1 MRVYM
6 LVLAII
12 VTFLSGEVFGQGKS
26 DGSKDDVKSS
36 VSKPAPAAP
45 KAAPAVPKAA
55 PVTTPKAVR
64 VAPPKAAVVPSP
76 APETILVTVNGIAIR
91 QRDVNKEVA
100 PQKSRM
106 AASGRLVPDS
116 MVKQMEQRVVQMLV
130 EKQIVKDKIA
140 SEGIVITDAQIQTE
154 AEDIAKKRGMS
165 VEEFEKTLL
174 ERGGVSKADFHEQM
188 RLGLGFKTL
197 MKKAMG
203 TESGAVTEA
212 DAKAYYDSNIGR
224 YTKEAQAKASHI
236 LVKGGTDE
244 AGKAAAKA
252 EADKLL
258 KLVKDGG
265 DFAELAKAHSS
276 CPSSK
281 DGGDLGYFEKGR
293 MVPEF
298 SEAAFSMKVGDVSDV
313 VETQFG
319 YHIIKLTDMK
329 TAGTSTFE
337 DEKAN
342 IIKMLESNKE
352 REFAGKYIEDVK
364 GKAKIAW
371 AAGFEP
377 RIPATPPMR

>member
-1 MRVYM
+1 MRIYM

-12 VTFLSGEVFGQGKS
+12 VTFSASEVFGMGKS

-36 VSKPAPAAP
+36 VSKLAPAT
-45 KAAPAVPKAA
+45 PKAA

-64 VAPPKAAVVPSP
+64 VTSPKAVGVSSP
-76 APETILVTVNGIAIR
+76 APDTVLVTVNGIVIR
-91 QRDVNKEVA
+91 QSDVDKEVA
-100 PQKSRM
+100 PQKIRM
-106 AASGRLVPDS
+106 AASGRPVPGTR
-116 MVKQMEQRVVQMLV
+116 VKQMEQRVVQMLV

-140 SEGIVITDAQIQTE
+140 SEGIVITDDQVKA
-154 AEDIAKKRGMS
+154 DITSKQRGMS
-165 VEEFEKTLL
+165 DAEFDKMLL
-174 ERGGVSKADFHEQM
+174 DRGGMTRSEFAEQM
-188 RLGLGFKTL
+188 RLGLGFEAL

-203 TESGAVTEA
+203 AESGAVTEA
-212 DAKAYYDSNIGR
+212 DAKTYYDSNIQR
-224 YTKEAQAKASHI
+224 YTRQGQAKASHI
-236 LVKGGTDE
+236 LVDTRGKDE

-276 CPSSK
+276 CPSSAQ
-281 DGGDLGYFEKGR
+281 GGDLGYFEKGR

-329 TAGTSTFE
+329 AAGTSTFE
-337 DEKAN
+337 EEKAN
-342 IIKMLESNKE
+342 IVKMLESNKE
-352 REFAGKYIEDVK
+352 REFSRKYIEEVK
-364 GKAKIAW
+364 STAKIEW